1 MGWRIALDIKEVISL
16 IIKENFDIKNHTT
29 YKIGGIVKKVFFPET
44 QSEFTELLKS
54 LENYIVLGSCS
65 NILFSSNGYN
75 GNVILTTELKQFEIR
90 GTKVFASAGVKGP
103 LLAQKTADAGLSG
116 FEFMIGFP
124 GSIGG
129 DICMNAGAHGQ
140 SISDNLTQCC
150 LYDKET
156 KEIVYKKKEELDFSY
171 RYSLLKSGRYIL
183 LHAEF
188 DLKKAPQEEIQ
199 SLITRNLEF
208 RKNIQPSLK
217 NPNAGSVFKNPEND
231 SAGRLLDKAGVK
243 SFDLPRAKVWEN
255 HANFIVNKGD
265 ATSEDILTLMV
276 MMYNAVKNQYTIEL
290 KPEIIFLGDKTEK
303 EEELWNILSH

>member
-1 MGWRIALDIKEVISL
+1 MIV
-16 IIKENFDIKNHTT
+16 KENFEIKNLTT
-29 YKIGGIVKKVFFPET
+29 YKIGGNVKTAYFPET
-44 QSEFTELLKS
+44 QSEFSELLR
-54 LENYIVLGSCS
+54 EHPDAIVLGSCS
-65 NILFSSNGYN
+65 NILFSSNGYD
-75 GNVILTTELKQFEIR
+75 GEVILTTELKQFELR
-90 GTKVFASAGVKGP
+90 GTHVFASAGVKGP
-103 LLAQKTADAGLSG
+103 LLSQKTAEAGLSG

-129 DICMNAGAHGQ
+129 DVCMNAGAHGQ
-140 SISDNLTQCC
+140 NISDNLVRAC
-150 LYDKET
+150 LFDKEAG
-156 KEIVYKKKEELDFSY
+156 EVVYKIKDEMGFSY
-171 RYSLLKSGRYIL
+171 RNSLLKAGRYVL

-188 DLKKAPQEEIQ
+188 ELKKGTPEEIKA
-199 SLITRNLEF
+199 LIERNLEF
-208 RKNIQPSLK
+208 RKTVQPSLAH
-217 NPNAGSVFKNPEND
+217 PNAGSVFKNPEND

-276 MMYNAVKNQYTIEL
+276 MMYNAVKKQYTIEL